1 MTDLIISSGDNL
13 TTTSKIIADVFGKT
27 HRHIN
32 EAISNLDCSEEF
44 STANFRQSEYS
55 TERGKTYQCWDITEK
70 GFYFLCMG
78 FTGKAAAKWKES
90 FISEFHR
97 LRLGTMSIDKRM
109 TEISKKLEAVKLD
122 GQLWSKL
129 GREINNNKKIALI
142 GSDKL
147 INEVQ
152 LKLDY

>member
-1 MTDLIISSGDNL
+1 MQDLIISSGTNL
-13 TTTSKIIADVFGKT
+13 TTTSKIIAEAFGKT
-27 HRHIN
+27 HRDVLR
-32 EAISNLDCSEEF
+32 AISSLDCSEEF
-44 STANFRQSEYS
+44 SLRNFTRSEYL
-55 TERGKTYQCWDITEK
+55 TERGKTYQCNDITEE

-78 FTGKAAAKWKES
+78 FTGKPAAKWKEA
-90 FISEFHR
+90 FISEFKR
-97 LRLGTMSIDKRM
+97 LRVGTMSIDKRM

-142 GSDKL
+142 ESDKL